1 MTWGNRASITFTLVS
16 FRTYRQAS
24 HIQTPADDELN
35 AHPKYPVRMWNMT
48 GLTHSKMIMTNLTRP
63 TQIFWE
69 MTEAVRWSGLIII
82 FFNHYCWIAF
92 HKTLPEIN
100 LLPWWGW
107 KLLIP
112 SQFSFDSPSFKRSRK
127 RADITG
133 RTSETET
140 HSSDVITAYSI
151 LLLTALMRA
160 RKISANWQLWIL
172 EENGPKVNIY
182 SRKFQ
187 HSSLK
192 AFICFIRRDAALAV
206 CFISAEIYL
215 LICE

>member
-1 MTWGNRASITFTLVS
+1 MQNIVSTKCVKQVWKKLMLDTVCSETSYSAQVQLSSGEVNNTIWRERWRRMTWGNRASITFTLVS

-35 AHPKYPVRMWNMT
+35 VHPKYPVRMRNMT

-112 SQFSFDSPSFKRSRK
+112 S
-127 RADITG
+127 
-133 RTSETET
+133 
-140 HSSDVITAYSI
+140 
-151 LLLTALMRA
+151 
-160 RKISANWQLWIL
+160 
-172 EENGPKVNIY
+172 
-182 SRKFQ
+182 
-187 HSSLK
+187 
-192 AFICFIRRDAALAV
+192 
-206 CFISAEIYL
+206 
-215 LICE
+215 